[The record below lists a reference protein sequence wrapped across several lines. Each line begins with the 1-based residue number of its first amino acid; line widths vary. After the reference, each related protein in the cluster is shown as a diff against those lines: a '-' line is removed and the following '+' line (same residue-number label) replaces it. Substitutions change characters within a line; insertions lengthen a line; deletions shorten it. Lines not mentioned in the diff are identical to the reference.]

1 MENTLA
7 TRLDLLQAATRKSDE
22 ALARQRQL
30 IDDLRSAGYRTAEA
44 EQVLQRFEATRQGL
58 LTKLALLQEERA
70 AAD

>member
-22 ALARQRQL
+22 ALARRRQL

>member
-30 IDDLRSAGYRTAEA
+30 IDDLHFDGYRTAEA
-44 EQVLQRFEATRQGL
+44 EQVLQGL
-58 LTKLALLQEERA
+58 KRLAKVC
-70 AAD
+70 